1 MKRVGLILVLMMT
14 LVFTGCNLQGDSVD
28 DAEKKVEEKKPTI
41 ILKEKEVLEEPII
54 YGLGERAVV
63 RDDYAV
69 TILSVKETDYRL
81 PWSPEQENVIVEMI
95 FENLSMDENHE
106 TFHSEWGRVTGF
118 DLRMD
123 SGTHYPPTVFSD
135 AYTDGFTP
143 AGTKSFHQFIF
154 ESPEHP
160 NVANFR
166 FSDYRGEDPI
176 FEIQRGKRIE
186 ADLTGELPE
195 PEIVYGLG
203 EKIVLAKGM
212 KEYTLTVNSV
222 KKVDFDGQNPYFI
235 SEAEYEVELEF
246 SNVDIQT
253 LLYSRDF
260 QISLIDGHGNTAYLN
275 NEKYPEENAD
285 GVTISMIFSANTD
298 TDKVMLYYT
307 DSFIK
312 KNKAFY
318 ILIDDIE

>member
-1 MKRVGLILVLMMT
+1 MIMMMVL
-14 LVFTGCNLQGDSVD
+14 TGCSNDNPEFL
-28 DAEKKVEEKKPTI
+28 EPEENPVHKEPTI
-41 ILKEKEVLEEPII
+41 ILKEEQEKEEPVIF
-54 YGLGERAVV
+54 GLGERAVV

-69 TILSVKETDYRL
+69 TILSVEDTDYRL
-81 PWSPEQENVIVEMI
+81 PWSPEQENVIVEMM

-106 TFHSEWGRVTGF
+106 TFHSEGGRITGF
-118 DLRMD
+118 NL
-123 SGTHYPPTVFSD
+123 SIQNGSPYPPTVLYDVYRTS
-135 AYTDGFTP
+135 FTP
-143 AGTKSFHQFIF
+143 AGAKNIHKFIF

-166 FSDYRGEDPI
+166 FSDYKGEDLI
-176 FEIQRGKRIE
+176 FEIERGKRIE

-222 KKVDFDGQNPYFI
+222 KKVEFDGQYPYFTTG
-235 SEAEYEVELEF
+235 ADYEVELEF
-246 SNVDIQT
+246 SNVDIET

-260 QISLIDGHGNTAYLN
+260 QISLIDEHGNTAYLN